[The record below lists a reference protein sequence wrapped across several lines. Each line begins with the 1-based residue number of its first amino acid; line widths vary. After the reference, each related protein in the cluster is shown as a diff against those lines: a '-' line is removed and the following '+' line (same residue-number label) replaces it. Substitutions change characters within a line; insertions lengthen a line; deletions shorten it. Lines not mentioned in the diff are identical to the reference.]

1 MPLLR
6 EDILNPIPGENPAGA
21 NLYYDPVM
29 DKLKE
34 ARRED
39 DDAPAGDWERERKV
53 ADYKLVIKLG
63 QETLATKSKDL
74 QIAAWLTEAML
85 KTHGFAGLKESLDVM
100 KGIVE
105 NFWDGCYPEIEDG
118 DLELRAA
125 PLDWVGGRLDLAVKM
140 VPLLKG
146 GLSYLNYKDS
156 RAVPSE
162 AEASGNEDKQKIRQ
176 EAIDD
181 GKVTQEDWEAADKAT
196 PNESLQA
203 TAAVLDETLASLDAL
218 GAACDEK
225 FGSDAPSFSGLK
237 TVLTEIRHN
246 VKVFLKARG
255 ISDGADA
262 GADDDDAGAT
272 AETAGEG
279 IVGGTFATAGG
290 GARALSI
297 TGVIPGSK
305 EEVPIRLEAISKYL
319 RQQDPANPGPY
330 MMLRGLRFGELRGLG
345 SQPDQRELIAP
356 PTEARQNVKRA
367 FLNQDWEGCLEASEA
382 VMAGPGGRA
391 WLDVHRY
398 AVKAAEAL
406 GYDLIANAIKNELR
420 QLIADLPELPR
431 WQLLDDSPTANAK
444 TREWLEE
451 IQNEQPLAPR
461 VVPEAAPEPPPPP
474 PRSGER
480 DPYDVAK
487 EYVRA
492 GNLQNA
498 LRTLNAQLAKET
510 TGRGR
515 FERRAQIAAILL
527 DAGNDLLS
535 QGYVDDCLAD
545 IEGHKLED
553 WEAGSWLAEHLATV
567 LTGLNRREADYE
579 LRTKLYKTIAKLD
592 PAKALSCSV

>member
-1 MPLLR
+1 MPILR

-39 DDAPAGDWERERKV
+39 DDAPAGEWERERKV

-63 QETLATKSKDL
+63 QETIATKSKDL
-74 QIAAWLTEAML
+74 QIAAWLTEAMV
-85 KTHGFAGLKESLDVM
+85 KTHGFAGLRESVDVL

-105 NFWDGCYPEIEDG
+105 TFWDGCYPEIEDG

-125 PLDWVGGRLDLAVKM
+125 PLDWVGARLELPVKM

-146 GLSYLNYKDS
+146 GLSYLNYKES
-156 RAVPSE
+156 RAVPTE
-162 AEASGNEDKQKIRQ
+162 ADCSGNEDKLKIRQ
-176 EAIDD
+176 EAIED

-196 PNESLQA
+196 PNETLQG
-203 TAAVLDETLASLDAL
+203 TAAVVDELLASIDAL

-225 FGSDAPSFSGLK
+225 FGNDAPSFSGLK
-237 TVLTEIRHN
+237 TVVTEIRHN
-246 VKVFLKARG
+246 LRLFLKARG
-255 ISDGADA
+255 ISEGGDAAGDDAEADA
-262 GADDDDAGAT
+262 T
-272 AETAGEG
+272 NETAGEG
-279 IVGGTFATAGG
+279 FVGGGGVAAGPRG
-290 GARALSI
+290 LSI

-367 FLNQDWEGCLEASEA
+367 FLNQDWAGCLEASET

-398 AVKAAEAL
+398 AVKSAEAL

-420 QLIADLPELPR
+420 GLIADLPELPR

-480 DPYDVAK
+480 DPYEVAK

-498 LRTLNAQLAKET
+498 LKTLNAQLAKET

-527 DAGNDLLS
+527 EAGNDLLS

-553 WEAGSWLAEHLATV
+553 WETGSWLAEHLATV